1 MRHKAVVDKDIES
14 ERDATEEWAKRRQAV
29 CEAGRLAACLDIIL
43 THHLCNFNG
52 RLADLLPEA
61 CMQQLLTTAA
71 EAAAAVDNSGGGG
84 GEN

>member
-1 MRHKAVVDKDIES
+1 MQQKSGQKKVKQFV
-14 ERDATEEWAKRRQAV
+14 RQ
-29 CEAGRLAACLDIIL
+29 AGRLAACLDIIL

-71 EAAAAVDNSGGGG
+71 AAVDNSSSNSGGGG
-84 GEN
+84 CGEN

>member
-1 MRHKAVVDKDIES
+1 MR
-14 ERDATEEWAKRRQAV
+14 ERETEREADAAEEWAKRRQAV

-71 EAAAAVDNSGGGG
+71 AAVDNSGGGG
-84 GEN
+84 EN